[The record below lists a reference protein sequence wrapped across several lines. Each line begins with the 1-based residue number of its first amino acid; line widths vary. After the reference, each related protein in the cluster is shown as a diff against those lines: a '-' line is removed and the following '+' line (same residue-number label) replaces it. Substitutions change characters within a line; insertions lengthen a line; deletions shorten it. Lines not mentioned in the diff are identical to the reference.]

1 MLPPINRLLTIEQKF
16 EVAATKER
24 LKNVDGQ
31 EILPLYLFLLEEY
44 LLLKNINV
52 QLVGHILNLPLP

>member
-44 LLLKNINV
+44 LLLKNVNV
-52 QLVGHILNLPLP
+52 QLVGHILKLPLL